1 MSLPTGWVIYQVK
14 SSQASV
20 PSWSHK
26 GLLLARVHRSH
37 PRCLPVAWE
46 AFGEKTGT
54 HACRTAVGPPQTP
67 AALIHTHASASIATT
82 TLPHTHIAPTDC
94 IAHNTTMHPP
104 LPDTGF
110 TSCTPILHESLS
122 PCARAHATALG
133 GEQEPGRRKRG
144 GNEVEAGRWRRVASP
159 VLRARYGKTILLNRK
174 SLAHRGGEARERPGF

>member
-1 MSLPTGWVIYQVK
+1 
-14 SSQASV
+14 
-20 PSWSHK
+20 
-26 GLLLARVHRSH
+26 
-37 PRCLPVAWE
+37 
-46 AFGEKTGT
+46 
-54 HACRTAVGPPQTP
+54 
-67 AALIHTHASASIATT
+67 
-82 TLPHTHIAPTDC
+82 
-94 IAHNTTMHPP
+94 MHPP

-174 SLAHRGGEARERPGF
+174 SLAHRGGEARERPGFYRGGCIDCFGPCVVRASIGLLACLVLGTYMYSTDDVRSLLSGAAYGTGQMIHTVDVGKELSTSTCFNRTSNLCVTDIKCSRSRVVFCRLG